1 LTLQAGTL
9 VGSGTLV
16 AAVISDAS
24 ITAGDSTTKPAKLT
38 VTGSYTQNSTGTLN
52 ISIEGTAAGKFGELA
67 VSNGVSLGGTLSI
80 KLVNGFVPT
89 VGENFT
95 ILTGSVVSGKF
106 HTVKGTSINSGE
118 HFQVN
123 YNAASVTLSVVSG
136 P

>member
-1 LTLQAGTL
+1 M
-9 VGSGTLV
+9 
-16 AAVISDAS
+16 
-24 ITAGDSTTKPAKLT
+24 
-38 VTGSYTQNSTGTLN
+38 TGSYTQNSTGTLN
-52 ISIEGTAAGKFGELA
+52 ISVAGSAAGKFGELA

-89 VGENFT
+89 IGENFT
-95 ILTGSVVSGKF
+95 ILTGSAVSEKF
-106 HTVKGTSINSGE
+106 ATVKGTSINSGE